1 MDLPDNNISYAAV
14 IGLSYKGNSSCQVDA
29 EFRYILFPIVYS
41 LIFVFGLLGN
51 CYVLWVFKLMTPAKS
66 MTEIKI
72 FMVNLS
78 VTDLL
83 FILTLPFWIVYYS
96 TKGDWIFSEILCR
109 VAGCLFFINTYCSIA
124 FLAVISYNRFCAVA
138 YPIETVQ
145 KNGRKRGFVIS
156 TVIWLIIIGGAS
168 PFLFQQGT
176 NPVGNVTQCFEGY
189 DGDSS
194 TPVVII
200 HFILIGAFFL
210 AFLIIIA
217 CNLCIL
223 KLLSSQ
229 PGQPTRSEKVKK
241 QAFRMVCAVITVFCI
256 CFVPHHLVH
265 GPWTL
270 TVLELWRK
278 DDCAFRRALND
289 THQITLC
296 LMGLNCTLDPIIYCF
311 LTKKFRRFLTQRLS
325 RWRSTRRSIRT
336 ISTETN
342 VDGEI
347 VLQNTGNSSKC
358 SC

>member
-1 MDLPDNNISYAAV
+1 MNLLDNNISYATV
-14 IGLSYKGNSSCQVDA
+14 IGLRHKSNNSCQVDA
-29 EFRYILFPIVYS
+29 EFRYILFPVVYS
-41 LIFVFGLLGN
+41 LIFVLGLLAN

-78 VTDLL
+78 VADLL
-83 FILTLPFWIVYYS
+83 FILTLPFWIAYYS
-96 TKGDWIFSEILCR
+96 AKGDWIFSEIPCR
-109 VAGCLFFINTYCSIA
+109 VAGCLFFINTYCSVA

-145 KNGRKRGFVIS
+145 SDGRKRGFIIS
-156 TVIWLIIIGGAS
+156 LVIWLIIFGSAA
-168 PFLFQQGT
+168 PFLFQKGT
-176 NPVGNVTQCFEGY
+176 NRVGNVTQCFEGY
-189 DGDSS
+189 DSSSS

-200 HFILIGAFFL
+200 HFILIGAFFV

-223 KLLSSQ
+223 KLLSRQ
-229 PGQPTRSEKVKK
+229 PGQPSRSEKVKK
-241 QAFRMVCAVITVFCI
+241 QAFRMVCAVVTVFCI

-278 DDCAFRRALND
+278 EDCAFRRMVNNA
-289 THQITLC
+289 HQITLC

-311 LTKKFRRFLTQRLS
+311 LTTKFRRFLTQRLS
-325 RWRSTRRSIRT
+325 RWKNTQRSIRT
-336 ISTETN
+336 ISSEMN
-342 VDGEI
+342 LDGEI
-347 VLQNTGNSSKC
+347 GLQTTINHR
-358 SC
+358 